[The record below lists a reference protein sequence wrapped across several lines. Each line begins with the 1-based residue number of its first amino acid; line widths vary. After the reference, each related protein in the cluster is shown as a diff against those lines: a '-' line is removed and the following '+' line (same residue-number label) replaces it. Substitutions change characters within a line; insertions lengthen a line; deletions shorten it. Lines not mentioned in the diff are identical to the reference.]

1 MIYYS
6 DKHDALT
13 RGSAYIIDGARRVY
27 LGFTHIEGGK
37 AVQYRFKGDGVNSY
51 ANKTA
56 QEVDR
61 ADIQPA

>member
-13 RGSAYIIDGARRVY
+13 RGAAYIVNGERRVY
-27 LGFTHIEGGK
+27 LGFTHIEDGRT
-37 AVQYRFKGDGVNSY
+37 VQYRFKGEGPNSY
-51 ANKTA
+51 ASKTA